1 MLKWAFRA
9 VMVVSFPVLVYFQI
23 SPTRTGLVIGLGVG
37 LILVLAEL
45 AIESISLLTMI
56 AGLLG
61 AVAGLVAS
69 KAADWFVFQ
78 IGNEELYR
86 VWDMYEI
93 LRNVAFGILGMIV
106 FIRKF
111 PELDSLDKD
120 ILASSKRRG
129 SEMKVLDSSAVIDG
143 RVVDICETKFLSGT
157 LVVPRFILRELHQL
171 ADSADGMK
179 RARGR
184 RGLDMLAR
192 MQENPDIPV
201 KILDKDLPEISDVDG
216 KVVRLAKDL
225 GARVL
230 TTDFNLNKIAAIEGV
245 VCLNVN
251 DLTTALKPVVLPGES
266 MSLFIMK
273 EGKEREQGVG
283 YLDDGTMV
291 VVEDGKRHIGKRV
304 ELQVSS
310 ILQTSAGRMVFG
322 KFRSENDEMNAG
334 AIIVAAGSGTRMGI
348 GSSCRWA
355 GRLWSKTPWRL
366 LKVPEIRPSRWS

>member
-201 KILDKDLPEISDVDG
+201 KILDKDVPEISDVDG

-251 DLTTALKPVVLPGES
+251 DLTTALKPVVLPGET
-266 MSLFIMK
+266 MSLFVMK

-304 ELQVSS
+304 DLQV
-310 ILQTSAGRMVFG
+310 
-322 KFRSENDEMNAG
+322 
-334 AIIVAAGSGTRMGI
+334 
-348 GSSCRWA
+348 
-355 GRLWSKTPWRL
+355 
-366 LKVPEIRPSRWS
+366 

>member
-9 VMVVSFPVLVYFQI
+9 VMVVSFHVLVYFQI

-304 ELQVSS
+304 DLQVSS

-322 KFRSENDEMNAG
+322 KFRSE
-334 AIIVAAGSGTRMGI
+334 
-348 GSSCRWA
+348 
-355 GRLWSKTPWRL
+355 K
-366 LKVPEIRPSRWS
+366 